1 MFARINV
8 RYGNLSGAPGN
19 AVPTPSYSGHAWIT
33 IHSDDGV
40 MIDNMGFVPTS
51 NGAFYG
57 GQPGALDVDNGP
69 VDWISPSIPI
79 TTEQYQGLID

>member
-33 IHSDDGV
+33 ATAATSTNDLFRCLARFGQLSRRPG
-40 MIDNMGFVPTS
+40 IDEHAHDMCRIGP
-51 NGAFYG
+51 
-57 GQPGALDVDNGP
+57 GQPSGM
-69 VDWISPSIPI
+69 SPRQI
-79 TTEQYQGLID
+79 